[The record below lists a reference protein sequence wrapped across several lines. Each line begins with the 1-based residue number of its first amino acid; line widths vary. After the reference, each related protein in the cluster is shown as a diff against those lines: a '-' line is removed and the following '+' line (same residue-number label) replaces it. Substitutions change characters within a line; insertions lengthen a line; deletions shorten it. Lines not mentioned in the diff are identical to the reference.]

1 MINGEKYCEF
11 CSYGGREGERGG
23 LWNGRERVR
32 EGGPEGR
39 RKGGMP

>member
-11 CSYGGREGERGG
+11 CSNGGRERGRGG
-23 LWNGRERVR
+23 TVKWEGVR